1 MKKRCTF
8 DDIDKQI
15 IAELQRDGR
24 IGLVELGKKIKLS
37 HPGAG
42 NRLKKL
48 LAEDLV
54 KVRADLNLR
63 KLGMHLVAL
72 GIEVDGVD
80 RAMEFAKK
88 FSLCPR
94 TAFIAP
100 MTGDYN
106 LFMILVC
113 EEIRCLQHL
122 IEKTIRP
129 LGGVKRLSISFSS
142 TPFEPTYLPIKIPV
156 EKGEIA
162 PCEKNCGKCEI
173 FRAGLCIG
181 CPATTNY
188 RGRL

>member
-72 GIEVDGVD
+72 GIEVDGLD

-88 FSLCPR
+88 FSSCPR
-94 TAFIAP
+94 IAFIAP

-129 LGGVKRLSISFSS
+129 LGGVKRISISFSS
-142 TPFEPTYLPIKIPV
+142 TPFEPAYLPIKIPV
-156 EKGEIA
+156 EKNEVA
-162 PCEKNCGKCEI
+162 PCGKNCGKCEI